1 MMRLLWMI
9 CVLFSLSARAQ
20 VTVGEFLNSVFE
32 EPILKSFEAQAEY
45 LNNKSVY
52 RLAPIQKLEFRTESN
67 QLDRTRQDY
76 GLRINPA
83 NPFEVKRTTQY
94 FKTYQELLY
103 LDRDRTLKE
112 LLYARYLVIIGWV
125 YYQEIL
131 ELKEEDKKTTE
142 KLLAILE
149 GQRFSGLFDAE
160 DYMELKMEQVDK
172 IIEVEETLFEID
184 NQKRSVDALYNG
196 ARLKSVSW
204 PVSTLISLERLEV
217 VVDSLFNLSARA
229 GEAAYRE
236 KQIDLAKREWQLEK
250 SNINMGFLQTEYQE
264 RRIAQNRRPW
274 SISMGITIPV
284 FNPNKG
290 DMTKRKLEMLEAEG
304 EFNAAKNDQ
313 LAGREINRE
322 KIKSLIKRYRD
333 VQTMVQS
340 LNVGAVAATLQQIKD
355 TNPIAVVRM
364 QNNLIKL
371 KVMAAR
377 LRQEIYLG
385 YLDFLSYAEV
395 LQQQPVKNFLVND
408 LQIIAKP

>member
-385 YLDFLSYAEV
+385 YLDFLS
-395 LQQQPVKNFLVND
+395 
-408 LQIIAKP
+408 

>member
-1 MMRLLWMI
+1 MI

-385 YLDFLSYAEV
+385 YLDFLSSAEV

>member
-1 MMRLLWMI
+1 
-9 CVLFSLSARAQ
+9 
-20 VTVGEFLNSVFE
+20 
-32 EPILKSFEAQAEY
+32 
-45 LNNKSVY
+45 
-52 RLAPIQKLEFRTESN
+52 
-67 QLDRTRQDY
+67 
-76 GLRINPA
+76 
-83 NPFEVKRTTQY
+83 
-94 FKTYQELLY
+94 
-103 LDRDRTLKE
+103 
-112 LLYARYLVIIGWV
+112 
-125 YYQEIL
+125 
-131 ELKEEDKKTTE
+131 
-142 KLLAILE
+142 
-149 GQRFSGLFDAE
+149 
-160 DYMELKMEQVDK
+160 
-172 IIEVEETLFEID
+172 
-184 NQKRSVDALYNG
+184 
-196 ARLKSVSW
+196 
-204 PVSTLISLERLEV
+204 VSTLISLERLEV

>member
-1 MMRLLWMI
+1 MRLLWVI
-9 CVLFSLSARAQ
+9 CLLFSLSARAQ

-45 LNNKSVY
+45 LNDKSVY

-83 NPFEVKRTTQY
+83 NPFEVKRTSQY

-196 ARLKSVSW
+196 ARLKTVSW
-204 PVSTLISLERLEV
+204 PVSTLISLERLAV
-217 VVDSLFNLSARA
+217 VVDSLFNLSARP

-385 YLDFLSYAEV
+385 YLDFLSSAEV
-395 LQQQPVKNFLVND
+395 LQQQPVKNFLVNG

>member
-385 YLDFLSYAEV
+385 YLDFLSSAEV

>member
-1 MMRLLWMI
+1 MI

-196 ARLKSVSW
+196 ARLKSVRW

-385 YLDFLSYAEV
+385 YLDFLSSAEV

>member
-1 MMRLLWMI
+1 MRIILWFTCLL
-9 CVLFSLSARAQ
+9 LNLAAQAQ
-20 VTVGEFLNSVFE
+20 VTLEEFLYSAYE
-32 EPILKSFEAQAEY
+32 EPILKSFDAQADY

-52 RLAPIQKLEFRTESN
+52 RLAPIQKMEFRTESN

-83 NPFEVKRTTQY
+83 NPFEIKRTSQY

-112 LLYARYLVIIGWV
+112 LLYARYLVVIGWV

-131 ELKEEDKKTTE
+131 GLKEEDKKTTE

-149 GQRFSGLFDAE
+149 GQRFSGFFDAE

-172 IIEVEETLFEID
+172 VIEAEETLFEID
-184 NQKRSVDALYNG
+184 NQKRSVDALYDA
-196 ARLKSVSW
+196 ARLKTVNW
-204 PVSTLISLERLEV
+204 PVSTIISLERLEV
-217 VVDSLFNLSARA
+217 VVDSLFNLNARP

-250 SNINMGFLQTEYQE
+250 SNINVGFLQTEYQE

-304 EFNAAKNDQ
+304 EFNTAKNDQ

-322 KIKSLIKRYRD
+322 KIKSLLKRYRD
-333 VQTMVQS
+333 VQVMIQN
-340 LNVGAVAATLQQIKD
+340 LNVGAVATTLQQIKD
-355 TNPIAVVRM
+355 SNPMAVVRM

-371 KVMAAR
+371 KTMSAR

-395 LQQQPVKNFLVND
+395 LQEQPVKNFLTND
-408 LQIIAKP
+408 LRGLK

>member
-1 MMRLLWMI
+1 MI

-250 SNINMGFLQTEYQE
+250 SNINRGFLQTEYQE

-385 YLDFLSYAEV
+385 YLDFLSSAEV